1 MRAPRAG
8 GDSGQPGPW
17 DRGHSDVPDPWDD
30 LVALCRLP
38 HRGTATAEEGRAARW
53 LAARLAEMG
62 YQVDVQPFT
71 APRHTLYLGPGFIGV
86 ALAALGIGGARWQGP
101 AWALGLLAA
110 AAALVLL
117 PLLGELV
124 LWPRGSR
131 LSLALLVPRGASQ
144 NVVARL
150 PRRGGPAAGAARG
163 AVGGGAPHPAPRP
176 VREPAAR
183 PPADVAD
190 PSATR
195 PPAAAAGPNVTRPPA
210 DAAGAAA
217 ARPPADAVEPGA
229 ARPPAGPPWPLHVVV
244 TAHYDTQWG
253 SWLFAP
259 RILPGLQAF
268 FVVGYAAFLA
278 VPLLLVARAVGLA
291 GSTPL
296 AVAAAAS
303 AAVAAFLLISWLG
316 GRPVNGA
323 NDNGSGVAVAL
334 ALARRWAR
342 QPLPGIELLLAF
354 TGAEET
360 GMRGMA
366 ALLEH
371 PWFPR
376 TAPGG
381 VAVVNVDN
389 VGAGRL
395 HYLTAEGMLLPVRYD
410 PWLVA
415 QARRLA
421 EELPAGLLT
430 PGPRPLLPTDALV
443 AAARG
448 IPAITFLA
456 TGPGGRIPHYHW
468 HTDRL
473 EHVDR
478 GHLAG
483 VADLLWRYLA
493 QLATA
498 ADRAAGRR

>member
-1 MRAPRAG
+1 MRVPCDAG
-8 GDSGQPGPW
+8 EA
-17 DRGHSDVPDPWDD
+17 DRPDPWDD

-38 HRGTATAEEGRAARW
+38 HRGTATAEEARAARW
-53 LAARLAEMG
+53 LAARLAEIG
-62 YQVDVQPFT
+62 YEVDVQPFT
-71 APRHTLYLGPGFIGV
+71 APRHTLYLGPGLIGL
-86 ALAALGIGGARWQGP
+86 ALAALGMLGARWQGP
-101 AWALGLLAA
+101 AGALGLLAA
-110 AAALVLL
+110 AAALALL
-117 PLLGELV
+117 PLVGELV

-131 LSLALLVPRGASQ
+131 LSLALLVPRGPSQ

-150 PRRGGPAAGAARG
+150 ARKDGTAADAPRG
-163 AVGGGAPHPAPRP
+163 AVAL
-176 VREPAAR
+176 
-183 PPADVAD
+183 
-190 PSATR
+190 
-195 PPAAAAGPNVTRPPA
+195 AAGDEPGPTPSTPGRAPEG
-210 DAAGAAA
+210 AGEVDAA
-217 ARPPADAVEPGA
+217 ARVPVGSAS
-229 ARPPAGPPWPLHVVV
+229 PLHVVV

-259 RILPGLQAF
+259 RILPGLKAF
-268 FVVGYAAFLA
+268 FLVGYAAFLA
-278 VPLLLVARAVGLA
+278 VPLLLVARAAGLA
-291 GSTPL
+291 VSTPL

-303 AAVAAFLLISWLG
+303 AAVAAFLLVSWLG

-342 QPLPGIELLLAF
+342 GPLPGIQLILAF

-376 TAPGG
+376 AAPGG
-381 VAVVNVDN
+381 IAVVNVDN

-395 HYLTAEGMLLPVRYD
+395 HYLTAEGMLVPVRYA
-410 PWLVA
+410 PWLVT

-421 EELPAGLLT
+421 QGLPAGLLT

-483 VADLLWRYLA
+483 VADLLWQYLA